1 LFEENFA
8 VLIGRKNYF
17 IHIKK
22 NFHQTSMGSS
32 FLTRNKSIII
42 SSSLVLSIMII
53 EIIFRDDFI
62 AASLDVIVS
71 MQTKLPSFSK
81 YIFHAAAGLA
91 DPDIIL
97 GIYLLVLA
105 LQINKYFLVKLGL
118 YIAFIG
124 YFLSVTKTIYGNP
137 RPYWLRPYIE
147 GLPGYEAPG
156 IRPFEKYAEYGNPSG
171 HAFFS
176 VAFYGYLFYIFT
188 VDHRKKK
195 EREHDQA
202 TREPLLDEEQ
212 NGEIVEDKN
221 VNLPAE
227 EAAGFTSRRT
237 RPISHT
243 MYRIVNVLFVVAVAL
258 VCTSRLYLGMHS
270 LNQVM
275 MGLTFGTFYM
285 FVFIRFI
292 DQKLEN
298 FLKTIAKQELENRPL
313 VIWSFSLCYMLAS
326 FLPIA
331 IYITQSESH
340 SIVNSDMWARWWIV
354 IKTELPK
361 TSPNGF
367 AHIRCLLDS
376 GVIGGF
382 FGILLGALASD
393 GSYTETSPKVRTI
406 PKMKIF
412 FRVLVFF
419 VVAAIPA
426 GILRVIP
433 CPEQNYILTYF
444 VQWNMALFMAGFSA
458 TKFVPIAYSKLNLDI
473 EGDFLRFVVRQQGRQ
488 LSR

>member
-1 LFEENFA
+1 
-8 VLIGRKNYF
+8 
-17 IHIKK
+17 
-22 NFHQTSMGSS
+22 MGSN
-32 FLTRNKSIII
+32 FITRNKSFII
-42 SSSLVLSIMII
+42 SSSLVLTILII

-62 AASLDVIVS
+62 AASLDVIVAL
-71 MQTKLPSFSK
+71 QTKLPDFSK

-105 LQINKYFLVKLGL
+105 MQINKFFLVKLGL

-156 IRPFEKYAEYGNPSG
+156 IHPFEKYAEYGNPSG

-195 EREHDQA
+195 EQERNPVLKE
-202 TREPLLDEEQ
+202 RLLAEEGDEEMVQ
-212 NGEIVEDKN
+212 DKN

-227 EAAGFTSRRT
+227 EAAGFTCKENFYLGRGLINFFLAHRT

-243 MYRIVNVLFVVAVAL
+243 LYRLVNVLFVLAVAL

-275 MGLTFGTFYM
+275 MGLTLGTFYLY
-285 FVFIRFI
+285 VFAKYI
-292 DQKLEN
+292 DQRLEN

-313 VIWSFSLCYMLAS
+313 VIWSFSLCYMLFS
-326 FLPIA
+326 FIPIA
-331 IYITQSESH
+331 IYIQKSES
-340 SIVNSDMWARWWIV
+340 NSLVYSDVWAKWWV
-354 IKTELPK
+354 VVKTEIP
-361 TSPNGF
+361 TTNPNGF
-367 AHIRCLLDS
+367 AYIRCLLDS

-393 GSYTETSPKVRTI
+393 GSYTETAPKVRTI

-419 VVAAIPA
+419 IVAAVPA
-426 GILRVIP
+426 AILRIVP

-444 VQWNMALFMAGFSA
+444 INWNLTLFMAGFSA
-458 TKFVPIAYSKLNLDI
+458 TKFVPLAYSKLNLDI
-473 EGDFLRFVVRQQGRQ
+473 EGDFLRFVVRRRNSQQM
-488 LSR
+488 SCDV